1 MQEPNFWQEILTVM
15 VSAPLINN
23 FILIQFLGLCTF
35 FGVSKKVE
43 PSVGLGV
50 AVIFVMGA
58 SSLLTAILWN
68 FVMIPLRIEYMRI
81 VVFIIVIAA
90 FVQLVEIYT
99 KKMMPA
105 LFKTLGVYLVIT
117 ASNCA
122 VLGAALQAS
131 NRYMYSVDLP
141 LLSRLSHGILLPT
154 FFGIASG
161 AGFAIA
167 IIALSYIR
175 ERLDL
180 ADVPDWIKGMPIS
193 FIATG
198 LMAMAFMGFIGL
210 IRG

>member
-1 MQEPNFWQEILTVM
+1 MQETNFWQEILTVS

-58 SSLLTAILWN
+58 SSMLTAALWN
-68 FVMIPLRIEYMRI
+68 FVLIPLEIQYMRI

-122 VLGAALQAS
+122 VLGAAMQAS
-131 NRYMYSVDLP
+131 NRYMYSVNMPILQ
-141 LLSRLSHGILLPT
+141 RLSHGILLPT

-161 AGFAIA
+161 VGFAIA

-198 LMAMAFMGFIGL
+198 LMAMAFMGFMGL
-210 IRG
+210 ITN